1 LKLRVE
7 IVIVS
12 SIIFT
17 QLKEK
22 TVKKTILW
30 TLISVFTTLMWIGVG
45 KFAYADE
52 TSTATTPAATT
63 TTTTST
69 TPTMATQTAVEQ
81 PSSFTPSQVEQ
92 LHTIIKDYLVQNPQ
106 VLVEASQ
113 VLQAQQEKK
122 MQTQAMS
129 AIEQNKNALFNDAQ
143 SPSIGNKNASATLV
157 EFFDYQ
163 CGHCRE
169 MAPQIEKLVSEDK
182 NLHVVFKELPIFGG
196 ASEYA
201 AKAALAAAMQ
211 SPEKYYKFH
220 NALFSAKGPL
230 TKETVLGLAKKS
242 GLNVATLTK
251 DMNSPE
257 INKQIRDN
265 FTLAQSLKIMG
276 TPTFVIGNSAQTK
289 FAYIPGATSLSSLQS
304 QIKSVQ

>member
-1 LKLRVE
+1 M
-7 IVIVS
+7 
-12 SIIFT
+12 
-17 QLKEK
+17 
-22 TVKKTILW
+22 KKTILW
-30 TLISVFTTLMWIGVG
+30 TLISIFTTLLWIGVG

-52 TSTATTPAATT
+52 TSTTPAVTTTVTTPTVTT
-63 TTTTST
+63 PTAPTMQTMTTST
-69 TPTMATQTAVEQ
+69 AAEQ
-81 PSSFTPSQVEQ
+81 PTTFTPAQVEQ

-129 AIEQNKNALFNDAQ
+129 AIEQNKNALFNDVK
-143 SPSIGNKNASATLV
+143 SPSLGNKDAPATLV

-169 MAPQIEKLVSEDK
+169 MAPQIEKLISEDK
-182 NLHVVFKELPIFGG
+182 NLHVIFKELPIFGG

-201 AKAALAAAMQ
+201 AKVALAAAMQ
-211 SPEKYYKFH
+211 SPGKYYKFH
-220 NALFSAKGPL
+220 NLLFSAQGPL
-230 TKETVLGLAKKS
+230 TKETVLGLAKKA
-242 GLNVATLTK
+242 GLNIVTLTK

-276 TPTFVIGNSAQTK
+276 TPTFVISNKAQTK
-289 FAYIPGATSLSSLQS
+289 FAYIPGATSLTSLQS
-304 QIKSVQ
+304 QIQSVQ